1 MVLCGMDVPYD
12 VSGLIASV
20 TTIEALFGEIFI
32 VLIVGR
38 FLVK

>member
-1 MVLCGMDVPYD
+1 MILCGMDTPY
-12 VSGLIASV
+12 SFTPLINSI

-38 FLVK
+38 FLIK